1 VSANAPVQV
10 TKVTFPNQL
19 TSMSG
24 LLFTPPNMEKGKKY
38 PAMPIAHP
46 FGGVKE
52 QTISIYG
59 KKLAEKGYVT
69 LAFDASHQ
77 GESGGYPR
85 DTENPAERI
94 EDLRCAVD
102 YLTTLPV
109 VDEDRIGLLG
119 ICAGGS
125 YAMALAP
132 TELRAK
138 AVASVS
144 LWDLR
149 VTARD
154 GWPAPNYDRAA
165 VLSAIGKQRTAE
177 ARGLTIQRDDGIPK
191 KVPDSAPAII
201 KESYDY
207 YRTPRAQHHTSRS
220 VFVFTDF
227 SRLMDFN
234 YYAQIQDI
242 APRPSLFIIGTEA
255 ATIFMSKA
263 GYEQAAQPKEWFEV
277 PGATHHGLYDKED
290 AVTKAVGKLDEFFGR
305 HL

>member
-1 VSANAPVQV
+1 
-10 TKVTFPNQL
+10 
-19 TSMSG
+19 
-24 LLFTPPNMEKGKKY
+24 MEKGKKY

-59 KKLAEKGYVT
+59 RKLAEKGYVT

-85 DTENPAERI
+85 DTENPAERM

-102 YLTTLPV
+102 YLTTLPI

-290 AVTKAVGKLDEFFGR
+290 AVTKAVGKLGEFFGR